1 MKALFQQP
9 SYRYFILLSLLLFG
23 LMFTA
28 EIKNGRFWLYD
39 FQVMYGAA
47 EAFMSG
53 EPVYG
58 TTFGLDTGFYK
69 YSPLTMLFFI
79 PFTFLDYFSASII
92 DFWINVLATISTIM
106 LLEKIIQ
113 KHLIQLTRVSSL
125 LLFSLILCGI
135 NHIVRE
141 LHLGNTNMVLLF
153 LLTLVAKLALENKV
167 IQAGIIL
174 SLVIFTKPYFIIC
187 GLPLLAFGYFRTIFA
202 TAISGIIFLLISV
215 MISGTQMYLDWF
227 DAMLAHNGY
236 LISHHTLFSIVE
248 TWTGV
253 SAPTSFA
260 FPLLFVA
267 AIGATIYFYFR
278 SRNTKKETKQKAF
291 LILFFTLVSI
301 PPNILITDTE
311 HFLFALPM
319 VAILL
324 FYIAQLKKA
333 VWIALFI
340 VLAFAYGGNSTDLFG
355 KELSQQIDQLGV
367 LGLSN
372 LIIIVTVLLLFHKDK
387 FSKSK

>member
-23 LMFTA
+23 LMFMA
-28 EIKNGRFWLYD
+28 EINNGRFWLYD

-47 EAFMSG
+47 EAFLSG

-58 TTFGLDTGFYK
+58 VTFGLDTGFYK

-92 DFWINVLATISTIM
+92 DFWINALATISTVI
-106 LLEKIIQ
+106 LLEKIIR
-113 KHLIQLTRVSSL
+113 KHLIGLTRLTSL

-153 LLTLVAKLALENKV
+153 LLTLTVKLTLENKAA
-167 IQAGIIL
+167 QAGIVL

-187 GLPLLAFGYFRTIFA
+187 GLPLLAFGYYRTVIA
-202 TAISGIIFLLISV
+202 TAVSGIIFLLISIL
-215 MISGTQMYLDWF
+215 ISGTQMYLDWF

-248 TWTGV
+248 TWTGISV
-253 SAPTSFA
+253 PTSFA
-260 FPLLFVA
+260 FPLLFIA
-267 AIGATIYFYFR
+267 AIGTTLYVYFR
-278 SRNTKKETKQKAF
+278 SRNTEKETKQKAF
-291 LILFFTLVSI
+291 VILFFTLVSI

-333 VWIALFI
+333 VWIVLFI

-355 KELSQQIDQLGV
+355 KELSQQIDQFGILGI
-367 LGLSN
+367 SN
-372 LIIIVTVLLLFHKDK
+372 LVIILTVLFLFQKDK
-387 FSKSK
+387 FSKLK